1 MKSFEIRKKFF
12 DFFESKGHKIV
23 SSAPMVIK
31 NDPSLM
37 FTNAGMNQFKD
48 FFLGNDKSDFSRI
61 ANTQKCLRVSGKHN
75 DLEEV
80 GIDTYHHTFF
90 EMLGNWS
97 FGDYFKKE
105 AIKWAWELL
114 TEVYKIDSSLLY
126 VTIFQGDNKDNLDQD
141 QESYSYWK
149 QIIPENKILL
159 GSKKDNF
166 WEMGDQGPCGPCT
179 EIHIDLRSSKEKAL
193 VSGSELVNKDHP
205 EVIEL
210 WNIVF
215 IEFNR
220 LADSSLQKLKQKHVD
235 TGMGFERL
243 CMVLQNKKSNYDSD
257 IFILLIKQIETKTNK
272 KYGNHEKVDIAIRV
286 ISDHVRTIFFAISDG
301 QLPNNN
307 GPGYVI
313 RRILRRAVRYYYT
326 FLDIKEPFLFSLIN
340 SVSQEL
346 GETFP
351 ELLKQESFAKRVI
364 KEEEIAFLKT
374 LNQGLTLLDQ
384 LIASSKTKIIDG
396 FKVFQLY
403 DTFGFPKDLT
413 SLILREKGYSI
424 DNLGFENAMKTQKL
438 RSRSASN
445 IDLSDWEEISDDKN
459 SIFVGYD
466 NLRIECK
473 IIKFRKVKSA
483 KDGEFYQIVLDKTP
497 FYPQGGGQVGD
508 VGELIFENG
517 NKIIIDNTVKENN
530 LIIHITK
537 NIPIKSSSHVIAQV
551 DSEFRLNISRNHTAT
566 HLLQQAL
573 ITILGSHIEQKGSM
587 INSKNFRFDFSH
599 FSKLS
604 KIQIDE
610 VENFVNTKINEKL
623 ILEEKRNVPIKEA
636 LDKGAKAFFGEK
648 YGDLVRTI
656 KFGKSIELCGGIHVK
671 NTSDLWHFKIISESS
686 VASGIRRIEAIT
698 GYHVLKIFENKI
710 NLVDKISEELKYPE
724 NLMKSIKLLIQEN
737 SNLKNQ
743 IDTLNQSNLK
753 SISEKLIDKKDK
765 INGFYSI
772 IDRVDLSPKLIKDL
786 ILGIGKGENDLFIL
800 ITSVYKTKPYINCYI
815 SKDLVAKKSISAS
828 QIIKKISYLIDG
840 GGGGQDFYAS
850 AGGKKTENLNKIL
863 IEVKKMIVNF
873 K

>member
-1 MKSFEIRKKFF
+1 MKSSEIRKKFF

-23 SSAPMVIK
+23 SSAPLLIK

-48 FFLGNDKSDFSRI
+48 FFLGNEKSDFSRV

-105 AIKWAWELL
+105 AINWSWELL
-114 TEVYKIDSSLLY
+114 TEIYKIDSSLVY
-126 VTIFQGDNKDNLDQD
+126 VTIFQGDKKDNLKKD
-141 QESYSYWK
+141 QEAYNYWK
-149 QIIPENKILL
+149 EIIPESKILL
-159 GSKKDNF
+159 GDKKDNF
-166 WEMGDQGPCGPCT
+166 WEMGEQGPCGPCT
-179 EIHIDLRSSKEKAL
+179 EIHIDLRSRKEKE
-193 VSGSELVNKDHP
+193 SIPGSELVNKDHP

-257 IFILLIKQIETKTNK
+257 LFLSLIRQIEIKTER
-272 KYGNHEKVDIAIRV
+272 KYGQDEKIDIAIRV
-286 ISDHVRTIFFAISDG
+286 ISDHIRTIFFAISDG
-301 QLPNNN
+301 QLPSNN
-307 GPGYVI
+307 GQGYVI
-313 RRILRRAVRYYYT
+313 RRILRRAVRYFYT

-340 SVSQEL
+340 SVSKEL

-351 ELLKQESFAKRVI
+351 ELLKQESFAKSVI
-364 KEEEIAFLKT
+364 KEEETAFLKT
-374 LNQGLTLLDQ
+374 LSQGLNLLDQ
-384 LIASSKTKIIDG
+384 LISKSNSQTIEG

-413 SLILREKGYSI
+413 SLILRERGYLI
-424 DNLGFENAMKTQKL
+424 DNVGFENAMKTQKS

-445 IDLSDWEEISDDKN
+445 IDLSDWEEISDNKN
-459 SIFVGYD
+459 SVFEGYD
-466 NLRIECK
+466 KTKIKSK
-473 IIKFRKVKSA
+473 IIKYRKVNSIKN
-483 KDGEFYQIVLDKTP
+483 GEYYQVVLDKTP
-497 FYPQGGGQVGD
+497 FYPESGGQVGD
-508 VGELIFENG
+508 IGELVLENG
-517 NKIIIDNTVKENN
+517 NKILIDNTIKENN

-537 NIPIKSSSHVIAQV
+537 DIPVKAHLNVIAQV
-551 DSEFRLNISRNHTAT
+551 DTFHRLNVSRNHTAT
-566 HLLQQAL
+566 HLLHESL
-573 ITILGSHIEQKGSM
+573 IEILGSHIEQKGSM

-610 VENFVNTKINEKL
+610 IENLVNRRINQKIL
-623 ILEEKRNVPIKEA
+623 LEEKRNIPIKEA
-636 LDKGAKAFFGEK
+636 KSIGAIALFGEK
-648 YGDLVRTI
+648 YGDLVRII
-656 KFGKSIELCGGIHVK
+656 KFGKSIELCGGTHVK
-671 NTSDLWHFKIISESS
+671 NTSDLWYFKIISESS
-686 VASGIRRIEAIT
+686 VASGIRRIEAVT
-698 GYHVLKIFENKI
+698 GDQVLKIFENNI
-710 NLVDKISEELKYPE
+710 NIVDKISEELNFPE
-724 NLMKSIKLLIQEN
+724 NLIKNIKLLIEEN
-737 SNLKNQ
+737 SNLKKE
-743 IDTLNQSNLK
+743 IDVLNQSNINVIK
-753 SISEKLIDKKDK
+753 EKLINKKDK
-765 INGFYSI
+765 INQFYSI

-786 ILGIGKGENDLFIL
+786 VLSLGKGKKDLFIL
-800 ITSVYKTKPYINCYI
+800 LTSVYRNKPYINCYV
-815 SKDLVAKKSISAS
+815 SKELVVKKSINAS
-828 QIIKKISYLIDG
+828 EIIKKISHLIDG
-840 GGGGQDFYAS
+840 GGGGQDFFAS
-850 AGGKKTENLNKIL
+850 AGGKKSENLSKIL
-863 IEVKKMIVNF
+863 IEVRKMVANF

>member
-1 MKSFEIRKKFF
+1 
-12 DFFESKGHKIV
+12 
-23 SSAPMVIK
+23 MVIK

-159 GSKKDNF
+159 GDKKDNF

-403 DTFGFPKDLT
+403 DTFGSQKDLT
-413 SLILREKGYSI
+413 
-424 DNLGFENAMKTQKL
+424 
-438 RSRSASN
+438 
-445 IDLSDWEEISDDKN
+445 
-459 SIFVGYD
+459 
-466 NLRIECK
+466 
-473 IIKFRKVKSA
+473 
-483 KDGEFYQIVLDKTP
+483 
-497 FYPQGGGQVGD
+497 
-508 VGELIFENG
+508 
-517 NKIIIDNTVKENN
+517 
-530 LIIHITK
+530 
-537 NIPIKSSSHVIAQV
+537 
-551 DSEFRLNISRNHTAT
+551 
-566 HLLQQAL
+566 
-573 ITILGSHIEQKGSM
+573 
-587 INSKNFRFDFSH
+587 
-599 FSKLS
+599 
-604 KIQIDE
+604 
-610 VENFVNTKINEKL
+610 
-623 ILEEKRNVPIKEA
+623 
-636 LDKGAKAFFGEK
+636 
-648 YGDLVRTI
+648 
-656 KFGKSIELCGGIHVK
+656 
-671 NTSDLWHFKIISESS
+671 
-686 VASGIRRIEAIT
+686 
-698 GYHVLKIFENKI
+698 
-710 NLVDKISEELKYPE
+710 
-724 NLMKSIKLLIQEN
+724 
-737 SNLKNQ
+737 
-743 IDTLNQSNLK
+743 
-753 SISEKLIDKKDK
+753 
-765 INGFYSI
+765 
-772 IDRVDLSPKLIKDL
+772 
-786 ILGIGKGENDLFIL
+786 
-800 ITSVYKTKPYINCYI
+800 
-815 SKDLVAKKSISAS
+815 
-828 QIIKKISYLIDG
+828 
-840 GGGGQDFYAS
+840 
-850 AGGKKTENLNKIL
+850 
-863 IEVKKMIVNF
+863 
-873 K
+873 